1 MGAAGELVC
10 IEPCTPSLVAG
21 TSGELIKGRCGCVES
36 RALEAGANGGLS
48 RNSCRPLALAT
59 VVDGVFGCM

>member
-1 MGAAGELVC
+1 MGAAGELGRN
-10 IEPCTPSLVAG
+10 EHCTPSLVTG
-21 TSGELIKGRCGCVES
+21 TSGELIKGRYGCVES
-36 RALEAGANGGLS
+36 RALGAGANGGLS